1 MVVHF
6 NRLTD
11 GGDYERIG
19 TVEGEDVVDGGEDI
33 ERLVEMAKLGP
44 SDGRDSIEDLLL
56 DRYDGPYLLAESG
69 G

>member
-1 MVVHF
+1 MVVYF

-11 GGDYERIG
+11 DGDYERIG
-19 TVEGEDVVDGGEDI
+19 AVEDGDVVDGGEDI
-33 ERLVEMAKLGP
+33 ERLVEMATIGP
-44 SDGRDSIEDLLL
+44 SDDGDSIEDLLL